1 LILLKFDL
9 SQVEFVQASLII
21 LVFFLFELWL
31 DLVLADFEF
40 VLVSFVAD
48 LFFVNYL
55 AKNYVHRS

>member
-1 LILLKFDL
+1 M
-9 SQVEFVQASLII
+9 EFVQASLIL

-40 VLVSFVAD
+40 ALVSFVAD